1 MFGEFE
7 HVLSAD
13 HVRFDPCHPHI
24 YTLYT
29 EGLTHLQKCSIF
41 IILSNLFHFFQVSLT
56 FESNEVCE
64 SPTGDLGDIAGV
76 KVRNGARE
84 VSLAQISC
92 IMMYSSSAHSSGCM
106 VDGLSAMAA
115 Y

>member
-1 MFGEFE
+1 MSFVYLRKRVIGR
-7 HVLSAD
+7 A
-13 HVRFDPCHPHI
+13 
-24 YTLYT
+24 
-29 EGLTHLQKCSIF
+29 
-41 IILSNLFHFFQVSLT
+41 
-56 FESNEVCE
+56 FESLLDLVKEYVLDVWEERKSRLYGKNACAQQPSPQ